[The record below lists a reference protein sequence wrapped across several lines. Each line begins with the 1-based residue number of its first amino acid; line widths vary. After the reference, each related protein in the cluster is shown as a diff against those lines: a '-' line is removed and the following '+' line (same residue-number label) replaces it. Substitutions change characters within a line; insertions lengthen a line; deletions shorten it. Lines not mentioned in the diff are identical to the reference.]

1 MINQNDRL
9 PKPSLNGLMIE
20 RKLGFENT
28 NKELIDDI
36 ENKIEIKSCE
46 EWTKDFK
53 KGELIRRR
61 GRFKFF
67 KLQHEFLT
75 YLDGYYLLVVH
86 NTGEIK
92 YQKMIKARDLEFK
105 ISINWKRLF

>member
-9 PKPSLNGLMIE
+9 PKPSINGNMIE
-20 RKLGFENT
+20 KKLGFNNT
-28 NKELIDDI
+28 SKELIDDI

-53 KGELIRRR
+53 NGKLIRRR

-67 KLQHEFLT
+67 KLQHELLI

-92 YQKMIKARDLEFK
+92 YRKMIKARDLEFK